1 MKSIGWKGLVM
12 ASAVT
17 AVVAGCSDNSQ
28 PASEGKS
35 SGKAVEVD
43 TAKAK
48 ETYQSNCMSCHG
60 DKLQG
65 AQGPGLE
72 KVGAKMDAKQIE
84 TVIQRGRG
92 AMPAQVSLNPEERQN
107 LAGWLA
113 EQK

>member
-12 ASAVT
+12 AAAVT

-28 PASEGKS
+28 PASKDES
-35 SGKAVEVD
+35 SGKTVEVD
-43 TAKAK
+43 AAKAK

-60 DKLQG
+60 EKLEG
-65 AQGPGLE
+65 AQGPALE
-72 KVGAKMDAKQIE
+72 KVGAKMDAKKIE
-84 TVIQRGRG
+84 TVIQRGQG
-92 AMPAQVSLNPEERQN
+92 TMPAQVSLNPEEREN